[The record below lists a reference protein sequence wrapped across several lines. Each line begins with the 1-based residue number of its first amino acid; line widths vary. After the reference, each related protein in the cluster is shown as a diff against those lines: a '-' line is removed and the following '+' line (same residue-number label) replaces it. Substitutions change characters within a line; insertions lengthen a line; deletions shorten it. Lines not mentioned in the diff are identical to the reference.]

1 MASGNKGEAAKT
13 VLIGVTG
20 CIAAYKSCEI
30 VRALQ
35 KRGLRCKVVM
45 TEHATHFVDPSTF
58 RSLTREPVGLGL
70 FDDPADPIHHISLAK
85 EADVFLIA
93 PCTANVAAKLACGIA
108 DDLLTTTALATK
120 APLVVAPAMNAGMY
134 ENPAT
139 QKNLD
144 VLRSRGASIVEPG
157 EGYLA
162 CGDEGKGRLA
172 EVEDIVEAVMAALDA
187 AEAPRDLDGLRVLVT
202 AGPTQEPIDP
212 VRCITNRSSGKTG
225 YAVARAAARR
235 GAQVVLVSGPVA
247 LEAPEGVECVRVVTA
262 LEMMAAAEETFPASD
277 IAVFTAAVADQRPKD
292 PCPRKLKKGADD
304 AALRTIELVDNPD
317 ILAEL
322 GSRKREGQV
331 VVGFAAETD
340 DLVANAQKKLAS
352 KHADLIVANLV
363 GEGRAFGTDDNQ
375 VSFVEA
381 GGVRELPLLSKDD
394 LADALLD
401 EALRLRGQA
410 L

>member
-1 MASGNKGEAAKT
+1 MASGEGEAPKT
-13 VLIGVTG
+13 VLVGVTG

-45 TEHATHFVDPSTF
+45 TEHATHFVDPTTF

-93 PCTANVAAKLACGIA
+93 PCTANIAAKLACGIA

-120 APLVVAPAMNAGMY
+120 APLVIAPAMNEGMY
-134 ENPAT
+134 ESPAT
-139 QKNLD
+139 QKNLE
-144 VLRSRGASIVEPG
+144 VLRSRGARIVEPG

-172 EVEDIVEAVMAALDA
+172 EVEDIVCAVMAALGA
-187 AEAPRDLDGLRVLVT
+187 GEAPRDLEGLRVLVT

-212 VRCITNRSSGKTG
+212 VRCITNHSSGKTG

-247 LEAPEGVECVRVVTA
+247 LEAPEGVERVQVTTA
-262 LEMMAAAEETFPASD
+262 LEMMAAAEEAFPASD
-277 IAVFTAAVADQRPKD
+277 IAVFTAAVADCRPKD
-292 PCPRKLKKGADD
+292 PSPRKLKKGVDD
-304 AALRTIELVDNPD
+304 AALRSIELVDNPD

-322 GSRKREGQV
+322 GARKREGQV

-340 DLVANAQKKLAS
+340 DLVANAQKKLVS

-401 EALRLRGQA
+401 EALRLRVQA